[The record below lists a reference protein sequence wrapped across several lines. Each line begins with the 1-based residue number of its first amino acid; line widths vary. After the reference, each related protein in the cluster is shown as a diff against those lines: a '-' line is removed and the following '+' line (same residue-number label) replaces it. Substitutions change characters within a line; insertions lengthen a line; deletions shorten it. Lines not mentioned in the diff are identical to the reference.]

1 MSSPINNSNLSRLQM
16 AGYTICPVLLG
27 QMSSAQWPLWPG
39 NASCLPPYT
48 PASQSS
54 SPSMSLC
61 ATCTTA
67 PCPTV
72 HPRTTSSSTSAWAGR
87 RRVQGKG
94 HKPQASCVSFLLS
107 GNAGQHTDL
116 QHFLSL
122 EVPLSLNYCYG
133 GETNPTALCVGT
145 NVTNMTDLW
154 RNVPASLTSGY
165 IERYRSRSRK
175 VNQSSEYWN
184 DGCQAVCIYR
194 RVWLSWL

>member
-1 MSSPINNSNLSRLQM
+1 M

-27 QMSSAQWPLWPG
+27 QMSSARWPPWPG
-39 NASCLPPYT
+39 NASRRPPYT

-54 SPSMSLC
+54 SPLMSLC

-94 HKPQASCVSFLLS
+94 HKPPASCVSFLLS
-107 GNAGQHTDL
+107 VNAGQHTDL

-122 EVPLSLNYCYG
+122 EVTMSENYCCG
-133 GETNPTALCVGT
+133 GGGANPTALCVGT

-154 RNVPASLTSGY
+154 RNVPVSLD
-165 IERYRSRSRK
+165 I
-175 VNQSSEYWN
+175 
-184 DGCQAVCIYR
+184 
-194 RVWLSWL
+194 